1 MEMFIM
7 PFATSSLSAAGS
19 LPSTCLELALR
30 GVRVVPVF
38 QRRLLRQH
46 DANPYGSATAT
57 TATSA
62 ANTCLDMPRILP
74 VVLGGRRQLCW
85 KWDAKRLKPGIG
97 SVVDRCRIRSRAET
111 IALRDIAGSVV
122 AARLALSGIWFG
134 IIYWKALR
142 ARRVLLAHTY
152 CTPYSTV
159 PLS

>member
-1 MEMFIM
+1 M
-7 PFATSSLSAAGS
+7 PFATSSFKRRLDLFLRLA
-19 LPSTCLELALR
+19 LELALR

-46 DANPYGSATAT
+46 DANPYGSAHGDNGHQRGEYMLGHAEDL
-57 TATSA
+57 AGILGRLSA
-62 ANTCLDMPRILP
+62 AMLEMGCEAFEAPASEALST
-74 VVLGGRRQLCW
+74 
-85 KWDAKRLKPGIG
+85 DAG
-97 SVVDRCRIRSRAET
+97 SRSRAET
-111 IALRDIAGSVV
+111 IALRDIVGSVV